1 MEKQFPKAPEPEH
14 IPDPQIP
21 DNASCIV
28 ILEKDGAVNAAIF
41 HGREIKKNSIPYS
54 MVEQLLSAVL
64 GVSQHATLIE
74 DTTDSVQAH
83 SIVADE
89 V

>member
-1 MEKQFPKAPEPEH
+1 MEQEQQQ

-21 DNASCIV
+21 ANASCIV
-28 ILEKDGAVNAAIF
+28 IQEQDGAVNAAIF
-41 HGREIKKNSIPYS
+41 HGREIKQNSIPYC

-83 SIVADE
+83 SIIAE
-89 V
+89 EG